1 MLWPTPSKP
10 STTSSPRARYVTQ
23 FATSTRPGR
32 LRGRGGAP
40 RARYERDEVI
50 TAVLFLAPALAV
62 LGIFVIYPI
71 FSAGFISLTSWNGF
85 SPVKEF
91 IGLDNF
97 VRLTQ
102 DPAFWNSLLVTVIY
116 AAGVCL
122 LSVASGLVVA
132 LLLDSPLRGRGVYRG
147 IYFLPA
153 VTSSV
158 AAAIVWRYM
167 LDPSGFVNSVLE
179 QVGLAG
185 PNWLQDR
192 WLALG
197 ALTLLTVWKN
207 VGFNAILYLTALQ
220 ALPDGVYEAAQLDG
234 ATYAQ
239 RVRYMTI
246 PLLKPMTFFVVVQ
259 GLITSFQSFDLV
271 YILTGGGPQGGTEV
285 LGMFM
290 YQQAFRLSDFG
301 YGTAIA
307 FVTLFLVLGVTLVN
321 WRASGSG
328 RSPLR

>member
-1 MLWPTPSKP
+1 M
-10 STTSSPRARYVTQ
+10 TQ
-23 FATSTRPGR
+23 LQDKLRPGR
-32 LRGRGGAP
+32 LGGRGGA
-40 RARYERDEVI
+40 ARYSREE
-50 TAVLFLAPALAV
+50 TLTAAVLLLPALAV
-62 LGIFVIYPI
+62 LGLFVIYPI
-71 FSAGFISLTSWNGF
+71 VSAGYISLTSWNGF
-85 SPVKEF
+85 APVKEF
-91 IGLDNF
+91 VGFDNY
-97 VRLTQ
+97 VRLAQ
-102 DPAFWNSLLVTVIY
+102 DPAFWNSLFVTVLY
-116 AAGVCL
+116 ATGVCV
-122 LSVASGLVVA
+122 LSVASGLTVA
-132 LLLDSPLRGRGVYRG
+132 LLLDAPLRGRGFYRG
-147 IYFLPA
+147 VYFLPA

-179 QVGLAG
+179 GMGIEG

-220 ALPDGVYEAAQLDG
+220 ALPEGVFEAAQLDG
-234 ATYAQ
+234 ASLAQ
-239 RVRYMTI
+239 RIRFITV
-246 PLLKPMTFFVVVQ
+246 PLLAPMTFFVIVQ
-259 GLITSFQSFDLV
+259 ALITSFQSFDLV
-271 YILTGGGPQGGTEV
+271 YVLTGGGPQGATEV

-307 FVTLFLVLGVTLVN
+307 FVTLALVLGVTLVN